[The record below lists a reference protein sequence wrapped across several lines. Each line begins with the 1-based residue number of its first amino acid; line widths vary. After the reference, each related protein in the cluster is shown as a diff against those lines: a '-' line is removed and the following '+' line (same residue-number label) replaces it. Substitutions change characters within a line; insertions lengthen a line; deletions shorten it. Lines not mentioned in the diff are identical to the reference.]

1 MLGIDVGAWIATVI
15 AFGGRAPAEF
25 AGHVPLLDPGPVASA
40 LALIVATALVWHG
53 RQKTV

>member
-25 AGHVPLLDPGPVASA
+25 AGHVPLLDPGPLASA
-40 LALIVATALVWHG
+40 FALLVAAGLVWHS
-53 RQKTV
+53 RHRTT

>member
-1 MLGIDVGAWIATVI
+1 MLGIDVGAVIATVI

-40 LALIVATALVWHG
+40 IALIVATALLWHG
-53 RQKTV
+53 RHKTV